1 MSKCK
6 VGTVLKVASILC
18 AICALVIGAL
28 EIMIAL
34 LPYLVP
40 YLENLSMTGSDG
52 RTTVFLGVARL
63 DGTITP
69 LIEGIVFAALAG
81 VFALL
86 AERYHKEEA

>member
-18 AICALVIGAL
+18 AIRALVIGTL

-34 LPYLVP
+34 LPYLG
-40 YLENLSMTGSDG
+40 NLSMTGSDG
-52 RTTVFLGVARL
+52 STTVFLGVARL

-69 LIEGIVFAALAG
+69 LMEGILFAALAG

-86 AERYHKEEA
+86 AERCHKEEA

>member
-34 LPYLVP
+34 LPYLG
-40 YLENLSMTGSDG
+40 NLSVTGADG
-52 RTTVFLGVARL
+52 STVFFVVARL
-63 DGTITP
+63 GGTVTP
-69 LIEGIVFAALAG
+69 LMEGIVFAALAG
-81 VFALL
+81 LFALL
-86 AERYHKEEA
+86 AEWYQKKGC

>member
-6 VGTVLKVASILC
+6 VGTVLKIASILC

-34 LPYLVP
+34 LPYLGNF
-40 YLENLSMTGSDG
+40 YMIGSDG
-52 RTTVFLGVARL
+52 PTTVFLGVARL

-69 LIEGIVFAALAG
+69 LMEGIVFAALAG
-81 VFALL
+81 LFALL
-86 AERYHKEEA
+86 AERYHKKEC

>member
-6 VGTVLKVASILC
+6 VGTVLKIASILC

-34 LPYLVP
+34 LPYLGNF
-40 YLENLSMTGSDG
+40 YMIGSDG
-52 RTTVFLGVARL
+52 PTTVFLGVARL
-63 DGTITP
+63 GGTVTP
-69 LIEGIVFAALAG
+69 LMEGIVFAALAG

-86 AERYHKEEA
+86 AERYHKKEC